1 MGTDGAHHDTDEAG
15 YHDANRVCGALG
27 YDPPTAAV
35 QSPIRSNTCAS
46 CAAHACKALLLLS
59 KDNNEEDDHGGD
71 DGDDENKTRTKKKKE
86 EDEGSGVH
94 YAAKFSRD
102 SARTRQCGSS

>member
-1 MGTDGAHHDTDEAG
+1 MTLTRQATTTPTVFVVHLDMTHRPRRS
-15 YHDANRVCGALG
+15 NPR
-27 YDPPTAAV
+27 YDPIPAPA
-35 QSPIRSNTCAS
+35 
-46 CAAHACKALLLLS
+46 AAHACKALLLLS